1 MENGKCSSA
10 LLVLENEYQNF
21 LTFPPLNICLTYTY
35 RGRQTE
41 LPFANFFFRCL
52 WELGWSRSQSQELG
66 AQSRSPNWVL
76 RTHCWSRHLLP
87 SQVYVTL
94 DLSQKPRSDLRH
106 IGRNLVSKAELTLQF
121 RCCHMGGG
129 HLIHEAKGLHFCFLF
144 AHPFLFWV
152 LLCYALCGGYISL
165 EPPASLLLFASHVP
179 LDNLLC
185 FSGEGRIMKH
195 KIQIVRW

>member
-21 LTFPPLNICLTYTY
+21 LTFPSLNICLTYTY

-76 RTHCWSRHLLP
+76 RTHCWSHHLLP

-94 DLSQKPRSDLRH
+94 DLSQKPRSDFYFSSQ
-106 IGRNLVSKAELTLQF
+106 IYSEDFFFYFLVAAMWSKTYLKCWFYTLYITKF
-121 RCCHMGGG
+121 
-129 HLIHEAKGLHFCFLF
+129 LLSLYLHFCDFL
-144 AHPFLFWV
+144 
-152 LLCYALCGGYISL
+152 Y
-165 EPPASLLLFASHVP
+165 
-179 LDNLLC
+179 
-185 FSGEGRIMKH
+185 
-195 KIQIVRW
+195 